1 MRDTYSAYRYCQ
13 KQGRENYYRS
23 QMVEK
28 LAVSVAEA
36 AKLISV
42 SKSTVYAM
50 IEQGR
55 LPVIRITAKR
65 LIVPLKALETWLEI
79 ERGSTNGSV

>member
-1 MRDTYSAYRYCQ
+1 M
-13 KQGRENYYRS
+13 
-23 QMVEK
+23 EK

-36 AKLISV
+36 ARLISV

-55 LPVIRITAKR
+55 LPVVRITAKR